1 MSCKNSSFV
10 FNQCTAIEECGH
22 RFCLECITEKLR
34 QNPECP
40 VCKVPTQSNDLH
52 RDYLQD
58 NLVDYLDHLKKLS
71 LNHTLTPLELS
82 YQTRSETEEEPSLT
96 DLIGKRKKSPDSS
109 PRKRQ
114 ATDQGIDALLE
125 SIIVENPEQEHDAL
139 IDKGDDAKNQTKDE
153 ANNSDTQWK
162 CPDCQF
168 DNPIYV
174 QTCSVCRKPKNM
186 PVIQGTGARFVP
198 KTANA
203 NKGHETQSYIPT
215 VATDNEPESATIA
228 PDKTQ
233 STENNKRK
241 EVHVMYTGLA
251 SEDEETL
258 SKLVDSKRD
267 TKLKIFVHF
276 KTRDFHDVTHIITSV
291 DNKRLCKRTFKYLQG
306 VLEGKWIVTPAY
318 RWLPEDAYEVKGDH
332 VTGITQAPFKGRERV
347 QQDKEPLFN
356 GMKFYFFGDF
366 TGKHSKN
373 DLLLLCR
380 AGGGKILNRKPNGLG
395 QRVDPDID
403 PLDRNEPIVIM
414 CTGKKKPTNQWLYES
429 QVRDPSWII
438 ECISKL
444 SIV

>member
-1 MSCKNSSFV
+1 M
-10 FNQCTAIEECGH
+10 
-22 RFCLECITEKLR
+22 
-34 QNPECP
+34 
-40 VCKVPTQSNDLH
+40 PTQSNDLH

-58 NLVDYLDHLKKLS
+58 NLVDYLDQLKKLS

-114 ATDQGIDALLE
+114 ATDQNTDALLE
-125 SIIVENPEQEHDAL
+125 SVIVENPEQEHDAL

-186 PVIQGTGARFVP
+186 PAIQGTGARFVP

-203 NKGHETQSYIPT
+203 NKGHEAQSYIPT
-215 VATDNEPESATIA
+215 VAADNEPESATIA

-306 VLEGKWIVTPAY
+306 VLEGKWIVTPACKFRWY
-318 RWLPEDAYEVKGDH
+318 CIHVSKKYILGLIDSIHADRWLPEDAYEVKGDH
-332 VTGITQAPFKGRERV
+332 VTGITQAPIKGRERV
-347 QQDKEPLFN
+347 QQDVRTTLCLLF
-356 GMKFYFFGDF
+356 
-366 TGKHSKN
+366 
-373 DLLLLCR
+373 
-380 AGGGKILNRKPNGLG
+380 
-395 QRVDPDID
+395 V
-403 PLDRNEPIVIM
+403 
-414 CTGKKKPTNQWLYES
+414 
-429 QVRDPSWII
+429 
-438 ECISKL
+438 KL
-444 SIV
+444 MY